1 MVGWMLAIELTD
13 GWRAVLLTGGR
24 IVAVVVLAL
33 LANALARRV
42 IRRTVA
48 AVRSATREIDA
59 RVPGSLIRAEQI
71 QRAEARAETINTV
84 LRSLAGVT
92 IFLLAAL
99 IILGQLKINLAP
111 LIAGAGV
118 ASIAVGFGA
127 QSVVRDVLSGIFV
140 LLEDQY
146 GVGDTIDAGPAVGQV
161 ERLTLRSTRLR
172 DAAGT
177 VWHIPNGSILRVGNR
192 SQNWSRAVVDI
203 TVTPN
208 TDLRQAR
215 EVMGRVASDLTH
227 EDGWAGARLSGEP
240 DNQGVQAITAQGAT
254 LRIVV
259 DTDPSAQFTVE
270 RELRQRVIEAFEH
283 AGLQW
288 TAPPP

>member
-1 MVGWMLAIELTD
+1 MVGAVLAIELTD
-13 GWRAVLLTGGR
+13 GWRSVLLTGGR
-24 IVAVVVLAL
+24 IVAVVILAL
-33 LANALARRV
+33 LANAVIRRV
-42 IRRTVA
+42 IGRTVA

-59 RVPGSLIRAEQI
+59 RVPGSLIRSEQI

-92 IFLLAAL
+92 LFLLAGL
-99 IILGQLKINLAP
+99 VILGQLKINLAP

-161 ERLTLRSTRLR
+161 ERLTLRVTRLR

-203 TVTPN
+203 TITPD
-208 TDLRQAR
+208 TDLRSAR
-215 EVMGRVASDLTH
+215 DVMGRVATELSH
-227 EDGWAGARLSGEP
+227 EDGWAGRRVSGEP

-270 RELRQRVIEAFEH
+270 RELRQRVIEAFEE
-283 AGLQW
+283 AGLRW
-288 TAPPP
+288 TSPTP

>member
-1 MVGWMLAIELTD
+1 MLAIELTD
-13 GWRAVLLTGGR
+13 GWRATLLTGGR
-24 IVAVVVLAL
+24 IVAVLILAL
-33 LANALARRV
+33 VANALARRV
-42 IRRTVA
+42 IARTVA

-59 RVPGSLIRAEQI
+59 RVPGSLIRAGQI

-84 LRSLAGVT
+84 FRSLAGVT

-99 IILGQLKINLAP
+99 IVLGQLKINLAP

-161 ERLTLRSTRLR
+161 ERLTLRVTRLR

-177 VWHIPNGSILRVGNR
+177 VWHVPNGSILRVGNR
-192 SQNWSRAVVDI
+192 SQNWSRAIVDI
-203 TVTPN
+203 TVTPE

-215 EVMGRVASDLTH
+215 DVMGRVANELTQ
-227 EDGWAGARLSGEP
+227 EDGWAGARVAGEP

-270 RELRQRVIEAFEH
+270 RELRQRVIEAFEG
-283 AGLQW
+283 AGLHW
-288 TAPPP
+288 TAPVP